1 MRKNIYTQTVQE
13 IKAPERAVNRMLET
27 AGNSK
32 NKEKIIYMKNIRKAV
47 VAASLAAVLAV
58 GGIFGI
64 SRMSSLK
71 PEMSGAKTENSF
83 VMTVNAAEINSSDYT
98 VVNDLPYSRPANN
111 ESRANA
117 GFNVDFMNV
126 IQGEGIEDITYSI
139 NGGAFIITDE
149 YAKKL
154 IDGKKAIV
162 NTAHKENTK
171 LYSEITVPYIN
182 QPDGDR
188 NINNEIA
195 FLLGSDF
202 RKDDVEGVVQKYEDA
217 CAKYSGTDFDDLNGA
232 QIEEFRTKWENY
244 CNFVLKNNEITVKVR
259 FKDGKTEIKKL
270 EFRTEANLDSNEA
283 NLQNSDGNAE
293 TRIIKT
299 LTQSLKAKLA

>member
-27 AGNSK
+27 ARNSK

-64 SRMSSLK
+64 SRMNSPK

-83 VMTVNAAEINSSDYT
+83 IMTVNAAEINSSDYT
-98 VVNDLPYSRPANN
+98 VVNDLPYSRPAYN

-126 IQGEGIEDITYSI
+126 IQGKNIEDITYSI

-154 IDGKKAIV
+154 IDDKKAKV

-171 LYSEITVPYIN
+171 LYSEITVPYDN

-188 NINNEIA
+188 NSNNEIA

-217 CAKYSGTDFDDLNGA
+217 CAKYSGTDFDELNGA

-259 FKDGKTEIKKL
+259 FKDGKTETKKL
-270 EFRTEANLDSNEA
+270 EFRTEAKLDSNEA

>member
-1 MRKNIYTQTVQE
+1 MRNNIYTQTVRE
-13 IKAPERAVNRMLET
+13 IKAPERAVKKMLET

-47 VAASLAAVLAV
+47 IAASLAAVLAV

-64 SRMSSLK
+64 SRMTPK
-71 PEMSGAKTENSF
+71 AENSF
-83 VMTVNAAEINSSDYT
+83 IMTVNAAEINDKAFT
-98 VVNDLPYSRPANN
+98 AVGNLPYSRPAYN

-126 IQGEGIEDITYSI
+126 IQGENIEEITYSI
-139 NGGAFIITDE
+139 KGGAFIITDE

-154 IDGKKAIV
+154 VDGKKTKV
-162 NTAHKENTK
+162 NTAHEENTK
-171 LYSEITVPYIN
+171 LYSEITVPYDN
-182 QPDGDR
+182 QPDGDK
-188 NINNEIA
+188 NTNNEIA

-202 RKDDVEGVVQKYEDA
+202 RKDDVEGIVRKYEDV
-217 CAKYSGTDFDDLNGA
+217 CAKYAGTDINELNDT

-244 CNFVLKNNEITVKVR
+244 CNYVLENNEITVKVM
-259 FKDGKTEIKKL
+259 FNDGKTETKKL
-270 EFRTEANLDSNEA
+270 EFCTEAKLDSNEA

-299 LTQSLKAKLA
+299 LTQSLKAKLI